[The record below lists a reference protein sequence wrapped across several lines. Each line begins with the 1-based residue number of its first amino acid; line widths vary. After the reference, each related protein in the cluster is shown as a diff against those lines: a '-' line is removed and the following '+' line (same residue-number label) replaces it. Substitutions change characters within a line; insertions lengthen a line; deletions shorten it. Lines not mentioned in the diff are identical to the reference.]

1 MKLNRGR
8 YFFTKKNSNL
18 SNAAKNLSNMNLA
31 IMQATNSHI
40 EGKKDYQR
48 ERGITRGNEGLLEGM
63 KDY

>member
-1 MKLNRGR
+1 MISSTLH
-8 YFFTKKNSNL
+8 
-18 SNAAKNLSNMNLA
+18 AAKNLSNMNLA
-31 IMQATNSHI
+31 IMQATNRHI